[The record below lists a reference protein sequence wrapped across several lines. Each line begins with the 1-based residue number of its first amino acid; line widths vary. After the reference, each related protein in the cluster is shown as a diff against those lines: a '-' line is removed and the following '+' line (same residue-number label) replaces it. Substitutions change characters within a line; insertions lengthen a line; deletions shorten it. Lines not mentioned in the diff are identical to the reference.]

1 MESAATRSTHGS
13 NGRGPSILAAD
24 EAQLRNVTVAR
35 LSHATVTALKEALR
49 SEGLAVLEQTEREPY
64 PEAEHPSRR
73 CYVLARA
80 V

>member
-1 MESAATRSTHGS
+1 LDFRFHRPG
-13 NGRGPSILAAD
+13 
-24 EAQLRNVTVAR
+24 QVV
-35 LSHATVTALKEALR
+35 EALR
-49 SEGLAVLEQTEREPY
+49 SECLAVLEQTEREPY